1 MMKSARNG
9 WYSFIHIKNIIFT
22 DFCLG
27 IEKNVGKVWNFYF
40 FFLILPQMKMRMK
53 KIILRYLLCAMMIMG
68 LPAAGM
74 AAIEIIDQEPTAITI
89 TQTTNNIL
97 HVTNASGQVLRIYNV
112 AGKCI
117 KTFKVEGADR
127 QYEINLPKGI
137 YIVKVG
143 ETARRIMVK

>member
-1 MMKSARNG
+1 MESANNG
-9 WYSFIHIKNIIFT
+9 RDSLTRIKNIIFAE
-22 DFCLG
+22 FCLG
-27 IEKNVGKVWNFYF
+27 IEKNVGKVWNLYF
-40 FFLILPQMKMRMK
+40 FFLILPQMNMRMK

>member
-1 MMKSARNG
+1 
-9 WYSFIHIKNIIFT
+9 
-22 DFCLG
+22 
-27 IEKNVGKVWNFYF
+27 
-40 FFLILPQMKMRMK
+40 MKMRMK

-89 TQTTNNIL
+89 TQTTHNIL